1 MQQPSGQLGRFE
13 TATDLDILAVRLPH
27 AAATVLRH
35 RPRPGE
41 PRCEILLADDPALGA
56 SRTTADVLI
65 GEVKEGAGEIN
76 RGLLKTEVL
85 RSALRR
91 VGCCPEEHIGRAADE
106 LLRRGLFASGGDGMT
121 VCRVRL
127 ASFAGSFGAP
137 PAPAVL
143 AVTLGHIVAFI
154 AGHLQTYRDVLR
166 SAHVKDP
173 QLAFFNLL
181 EKLRIAPDS

>member
-1 MQQPSGQLGRFE
+1 MDTAVRLVETYLRLNGYFTVTEFQVQQPSGQLGRFE
-13 TATDLDILAVRLPH
+13 TATDLDIVAVRLPH

-91 VGCCPEEHIGRAADE
+91 CSLPSSRR
-106 LLRRGLFASGGDGMT
+106 RRGWRNGSARAWSTGGRCGSSASGRPRTNARGENWDRGGSRGSPWI
-121 VCRVRL
+121 CL
-127 ASFAGSFGAP
+127 ARP
-137 PAPAVL
+137 
-143 AVTLGHIVAFI
+143 
-154 AGHLQTYRDVLR
+154 
-166 SAHVKDP
+166 
-173 QLAFFNLL
+173 
-181 EKLRIAPDS
+181 